1 MKTNNIWRCDLKSPC
16 VKFCESK
23 NDKNQC
29 GIFRRDN
36 MKQLTKQQFQEL
48 AFPIVEGKNVIPA
61 KMELL
66 PGDKG
71 LINGNLYIIEVKP
84 FDGLVILE
92 KINYMKGK
100 KNNE

>member
-1 MKTNNIWRCDLKSPC
+1 MTK
-16 VKFCESK
+16 E
-23 NDKNQC
+23 
-29 GIFRRDN
+29 
-36 MKQLTKQQFQEL
+36 LTKEQFRQM
-48 AFPIVEGKNVIPA
+48 AFPVVDGKNIIPA

-84 FDGLVILE
+84 FDDLVILE

-100 KNNE
+100 KQ